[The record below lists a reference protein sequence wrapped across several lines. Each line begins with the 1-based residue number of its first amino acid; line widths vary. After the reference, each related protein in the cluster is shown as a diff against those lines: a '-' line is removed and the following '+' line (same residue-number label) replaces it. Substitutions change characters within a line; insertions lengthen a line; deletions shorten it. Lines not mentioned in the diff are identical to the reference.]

1 MKDKQNNQKDKKLK
15 NSSLILNIFKGLKDL
30 QAKHDTDFAS
40 IDSALKGLVLKAVSM
55 DYSDCALSKQND
67 IASAIDDIEE
77 VMSTLLSNAQD
88 DAEIY
93 QHLKNSKQKLNK
105 INALLGETTDSE
117 FYSLEKSLRS
127 KIYNAL
133 GSLIESFEQLVEH
146 RDYEDFGNHSLD
158 LNSIYESFEEQKEK
172 SFEDTGSHKTLSD
185 LRDILVEITL

>member
-1 MKDKQNNQKDKKLK
+1 MK

-40 IDSALKGLVLKAVSM
+40 LDADFKTFVAKAVAM
-55 DYSDCALSKQND
+55 DYADSALSKQND
-67 IASAIDDIEE
+67 IANAIDDIEE
-77 VMSTLLSNAQD
+77 ITNTLLSNAQD

-93 QHLKNSKQKLNK
+93 QHLKSSKQKLNK

-117 FYSLEKSLRS
+117 FYSLDKSLRS
-127 KIYNAL
+127 KIYNAV

-146 RDYEDFGNHSLD
+146 KDYEDFGNQSLD

-172 SFEDTGSHKTLSD
+172 NFEDTGNHKTLSD
-185 LRDILVEITL
+185 LKEILDQITL